1 MKVYFINLDR
11 SQDRRKHIESNL
23 RKLGVDAERVSAIDG
38 KTLTK
43 EYISEVY
50 NEKKCLKKHRKK
62 LTPNEIGCA
71 LSHLKIYK
79 NIVKNNLD
87 GAMILEDD
95 VKLDN
100 RFVSAIKQIEK
111 LKKLDSKSSAVIL
124 LNQAHQ
130 IFTWSGKLDYNI
142 YKTYKSLLA
151 MSYYITQEGAKNM
164 LLSFNP
170 IDQAIDSWYQLSKD
184 KIVTV
189 YSFYPGIT
197 CFSSFHSDSDIGEVN
212 KPNQRNWLHKQV
224 RKVRQYLQRK
234 ILYKIPYVFLGLKK
248 L

>member
-11 SQDRRKHIESNL
+11 SKDRRKHIESNL

-50 NEKKCLKKHRKK
+50 DEQKCLKKHRKK
-62 LTPNEIGCA
+62 LIPNEIGCA

-79 NIVKNNLD
+79 KIVKNNLD
-87 GAMILEDD
+87 GAIILEDD
-95 VKLDN
+95 VKLDH
-100 RFVSAIKQIEK
+100 RFIHAIKQIEK
-111 LKKLDSKSSAVIL
+111 LELKSSTVIL

-130 IFTWSGKLDYNI
+130 IFTWSRKLDHNI
-142 YKTYKSLLA
+142 YKTYKSLCTI
-151 MSYYITQEGAKNM
+151 SYYINQEGAKDM
-164 LLSFNP
+164 LSSFNP

-184 KIVTV
+184 KIVTL
-189 YSFYPGIT
+189 YSFYPEMTSG
-197 CFSSFHSDSDIGEVN
+197 SSFCSVSDIGEVHPP
-212 KPNQRNWLHKQV
+212 KKRNWLHRQV

-234 ILYKIPYVFLGLKK
+234 IFYKIPYVFLGLKK